1 MSALMMSADLRRSD
15 IAGTVFSVQF
25 SVGGVPERFIG
36 SADRTTIL
44 SHEHGA
50 RMRARGRALSRADLI
65 HLRAWLNDKIE
76 GDLVVRDEVIDAIAQ
91 ARGEIATGKATARK
105 VL

>member
-1 MSALMMSADLRRSD
+1 
-15 IAGTVFSVQF
+15 VFSFQWDEFQNDLLGRQIGLPYYPMSTVQ
-25 SVGGVPERFIG
+25 EC
-36 SADRTTIL
+36 
-44 SHEHGA
+44 EHA
-50 RMRARGRALSRADLI
+50 AGRLSRADLI